1 MNLPKFFFRKS
12 KDNLDKN
19 AFIIFRDDTRKE
31 LTYHDAVESV
41 IRYVKYLS
49 DKVERGD
56 RIVLCAE
63 NRPEWCCAYLAIVT
77 VGGIAVPIDTELG
90 ADEIRNLVRASEST
104 FGFYSDYTADKMKA
118 SEIPGT
124 ALFNFDTDNADEN
137 GDDVDLSLYLSGIS
151 PDDLASI
158 IYTSGTTGLPKGV
171 MLTHKN
177 FFSNAMAM
185 IDTGIISENDN
196 MLAVLP
202 LHHTFAF
209 MCTFLVPLFVGAV
222 ITYPSSLKGPEL
234 TYAMKEA
241 GVTILAGVPQLLD
254 LFYSAIMRKIEE
266 LPFIKKSLARGLIR
280 LSGFM
285 RRKTGINLGMVLFGS
300 VHERFG
306 NQFRVMASG
315 GASLSAA
322 TMKGLE
328 ALGFT
333 VLEGYGLTET
343 SPGVTFNPLK
353 KRKPGSVGVTF
364 KNVTIR
370 IDKEVGDTEGEVV
383 IKGENV
389 MKGYYHM
396 DDETDKVL
404 RDGWFYSGDLG
415 YMDGDGYLF
424 LTGRKKEII
433 VLSSGKNI
441 YPEEIE
447 MEYQK
452 IPLVKEVCVLEKKE
466 GGHTTL
472 HGFILPDLEYAKAS
486 KIANL
491 HEALKWDIHGVSLKL
506 PSYMRI
512 KGFTLSSEPFPRT
525 RLGKLQR
532 FKIRDT
538 QKNIESSGGQKK
550 ESIKAEEMDD
560 VEKKVVRSLALFVH
574 EGTPITLSD
583 NLELDLG
590 IDSLKRV
597 ALAAELEKVFSVKL
611 PEIFMVDIQ
620 SVSDICDKLKE
631 ENLESS
637 ERSGKGRSFKDLLLQ
652 KPDDDQIKS
661 IGLSQG
667 ILARLFVWT
676 VLKGIKL
683 FYRLY
688 FRSNVKGLENI
699 PTHPFIL
706 VSNHASYLDAFM
718 IGSHVPFKVF
728 RGLFFQ
734 GAQKYFQ
741 TGLMKVFAKL
751 AHVIP
756 IDPDAY
762 IASAFSISA
771 YVLNE
776 KRSLCIFPEGGR
788 SFDGSV
794 MSFRKGIGLLASE
807 RHVPIVPARLYGTY
821 ESMPRGSSFPG
832 CTTISLIIGEPV
844 GVDEL
849 KALQE
854 KGGDHYQA
862 IADLVKERVEKL

>member
-1 MNLPKFFFRKS
+1 MNLPEFFFRKS
-12 KDNLDKN
+12 KDNLDKS
-19 AFIIFRDDTRKE
+19 AFIIFREDSREE
-31 LTYHDAVESV
+31 LSYHDAVSSV
-41 IRYVKYLS
+41 ISFVKFLS

-56 RIVLCAE
+56 RIMLCAE
-63 NRPEWCCAYLAIVT
+63 NRPEWCFAYLAIVT
-77 VGGIAVPIDTELG
+77 VGCIAVPVDTELG
-90 ADEIRNLVRASEST
+90 ADEIRNLADASESK
-104 FGFYSDYTADKMKA
+104 FGFCSDHTVQKIKTSGILDADV
-118 SEIPGT
+118 
-124 ALFNFDTDNADEN
+124 FNFDSNTIDVN
-137 GDDVDLSLYLSGIS
+137 GNDLDLSVFLSKIS

-158 IYTSGTTGLPKGV
+158 IFTSGTTGVPKGV

-177 FFSNAMAM
+177 FFSNSMAM
-185 IDTGIISENDN
+185 IETGIISEKDN

-266 LPFIKKSLARGLIR
+266 MPFIKKSIAKGLVR
-280 LSGFM
+280 LSGFV
-285 RRKTGINLGMVLFGS
+285 REKTGIKLGMVLFGS

-306 NQFRVMASG
+306 KQFRVMASG
-315 GASLSAA
+315 GASLPAS
-322 TMKGLE
+322 TMTGLE

-353 KRKPGSVGVTF
+353 KSKAGSVGVSF
-364 KNVTIR
+364 KNVKVKIE
-370 IDKEVGDTEGEVV
+370 KKPGETEGEVV
-383 IKGENV
+383 IKGDNV
-389 MKGYYHM
+389 MQGYYNM
-396 DDETDKVL
+396 KEETNKVL
-404 RDGWFYSGDLG
+404 KDGWFYSGDLG
-415 YMDGDGYLF
+415 YIDDDGYLF

-452 IPLVKEVCVLEKKE
+452 LPLIKEVCVLDKKE
-466 GGHTTL
+466 GENITL
-472 HGFILPDLEYAKAS
+472 HGFIMPDLEYAKAA
-486 KIANL
+486 KISNL

-512 KGFTLSSEPFPRT
+512 KGFTLYSEPFPRT

-532 FKIRDT
+532 FKIREIL
-538 QKNIESSGGQKK
+538 KKLESSRGEKK
-550 ESIKAEEMDD
+550 EVKVEEMDG
-560 VEKKVVRSLALFVH
+560 VEKKVVQSLALFVH
-574 EGTPITLSD
+574 EGTPIRLSD

-597 ALAAELEKVFSVKL
+597 ALAAELEKAFTVKL
-611 PEIFMVDIQ
+611 PETFMVEIQ

-631 ENLESS
+631 TELESS
-637 ERSGKGRSFKDLLLQ
+637 EGLGEERSFKDLLLR
-652 KPDDDQIKS
+652 KPDEDQIRS
-661 IGLSQG
+661 IGLSPG
-667 ILARLFVWT
+667 IFARLFIWT
-676 VLKGIKL
+676 MLKGIKL
-683 FYRLY
+683 FYRIY
-688 FRSNVKGLENI
+688 FRSSVKGLENI
-699 PTHPFIL
+699 PEHPFIL
-706 VSNHASYLDAFM
+706 ASNHASYLDAFM
-718 IGSHVPFKVF
+718 IGTHVPFKAF

-741 TGLMKVFAKL
+741 TGLMKGFAKL

-771 YVLNE
+771 HVLDE

-807 RHVPIVPARLYGTY
+807 RNIPIVPARLDGTY
-821 ESMPRGSSFPG
+821 ESMPRGAAFPRR
-832 CTTISLIIGEPV
+832 TTISLTIGEPIR
-844 GVDEL
+844 VDEL
-849 KALQE
+849 IKIKE

-862 IADLVKERVEKL
+862 IADLARERVEKL